1 MPAARIRA
9 GSTDEAANDIRT
21 LRDLAGSIKT
31 MQRTFLQTVVRW
43 ITIGVLALL
52 VAGVA
57 AKLGPFTPK

>member
-1 MPAARIRA
+1 
-9 GSTDEAANDIRT
+9 
-21 LRDLAGSIKT
+21 

-57 AKLGPFTPK
+57 AKIGPFTPK